1 MLKIIVLALVL
12 AAAALSGVMS
22 VAMSVA
28 STETV
33 PSPLQQVRDGI
44 RADKIVCSDD
54 RVLMLSPSGS
64 PACVFEASGEMLEQ
78 RGFVKVS
85 GADSEESFTN
95 DAEQRPPLHRGPYV
109 PPIIDTT
116 GRPDGT
122 FEVITES
129 LDELRST
136 KHAPRQSSS
145 DGFVVADWIPDY
157 VPKGYRLVHTLHQTW
172 PDYNNGTNHHLNLYF
187 APDSFNFASS
197 TTYPD
202 LWGAGGIFY
211 AVQPNN
217 SDKYDSY
224 ENIRESP
231 GPLVNPF
238 SIINQT
244 NGYFG
249 LQKLDNGY
257 FGLQNPDNGYASFS
271 VVAAFE
277 TQKIHIVTRADIPH
291 AEGTKMINSIQG
303 VLFPE

>member
-1 MLKIIVLALVL
+1 MQNSVLL
-12 AAAALSGVMS
+12 
-22 VAMSVA
+22 
-28 STETV
+28 
-33 PSPLQQVRDGI
+33 
-44 RADKIVCSDD
+44 C
-54 RVLMLSPSGS
+54 
-64 PACVFEASGEMLEQ
+64 
-78 RGFVKVS
+78 
-85 GADSEESFTN
+85 
-95 DAEQRPPLHRGPYV
+95 RGPYE
-109 PPIIDTT
+109 PPITDTA
-116 GRPDGT
+116 GRPDGS

-129 LDELRST
+129 LDELRSA

-157 VPKGYRLVHTLHQTW
+157 VPKGYLLVHTLHQTW

-187 APDSFNFASS
+187 APDSFNFTSS
-197 TTYPD
+197 TTYSD

-217 SDKYDSY
+217 SDEYDSY

-231 GPLVNPF
+231 RPLVNPF

-249 LQKLDNGY
+249 LQK
-257 FGLQNPDNGYASFS
+257 PDNGYDGVS
-271 VVAAFE
+271 VIAAFE
-277 TQKIHIVTRADIPH
+277 TQKINIVTRADISH

>member
-1 MLKIIVLALVL
+1 MLKIIVFAIVL
-12 AAAALSGVMS
+12 AAVALSGVMS
-22 VAMSVA
+22 IA
-28 STETV
+28 SAETV

-54 RVLMLSPSGS
+54 RVLMLSSSGS

-78 RGFVKVS
+78 RGFVKIS
-85 GADSEESFTN
+85 GADSEESSTN
-95 DAEQRPPLHRGPYV
+95 DAEQRPPLHRGPAYF
-109 PPIIDTT
+109 PLTDNTARLK
-116 GRPDGT
+116 GS
-122 FEVITES
+122 FEVITGS
-129 LDELRST
+129 LDELRSA

-145 DGFVVADWIPDY
+145 DEFVVADWIPDY
-157 VPKGYRLVHTLHQTW
+157 IPDGYQLVYTLHRTG
-172 PDYNNGTNHHLNLYF
+172 PEYNGRINHYLDLYF
-187 APDSFNFASS
+187 APDSFNFTSS

-224 ENIRESP
+224 ENAQESP

-238 SIINQT
+238 SVINQT

-249 LQKLDNGY
+249 LQNPDNWY